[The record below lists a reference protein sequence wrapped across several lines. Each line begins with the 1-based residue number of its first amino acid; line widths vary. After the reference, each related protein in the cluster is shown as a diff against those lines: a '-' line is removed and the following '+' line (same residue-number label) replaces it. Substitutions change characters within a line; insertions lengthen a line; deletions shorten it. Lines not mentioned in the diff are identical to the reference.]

1 LCPQSIGP
9 DRQWTIPEDV
19 TSALGAAPL
28 CWSAAIVIAATAT
41 AREDARRRHASS
53 RYDLPA
59 VAIKTRIAAVVPM
72 PNASVNTA
80 PDNKK

>member
-1 LCPQSIGP
+1 
-9 DRQWTIPEDV
+9 
-19 TSALGAAPL
+19 
-28 CWSAAIVIAATAT
+28 VIAATAT